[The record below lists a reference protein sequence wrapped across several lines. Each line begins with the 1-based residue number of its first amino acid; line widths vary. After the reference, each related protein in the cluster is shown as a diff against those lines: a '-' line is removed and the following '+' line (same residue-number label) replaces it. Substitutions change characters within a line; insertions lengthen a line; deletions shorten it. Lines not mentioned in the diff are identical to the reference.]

1 LKAVEFGRIAVDV
14 LHRIAA
20 PARGAA
26 LMLSGLVAGSV
37 FGIWRGY
44 DVTAYTPATFVEVHQ
59 HAVDGLNTLLPALGL
74 ASIVL
79 VAVLSAE
86 ARRRRALWPY
96 LGALAFLIAAGLVT
110 RLFNQPI
117 NAQVMEWSANALPA
131 DWEAIRTSWW
141 MWHLVR
147 VGLSMGGA
155 LLVIVGVLTDRT
167 SASLA

>member
-1 LKAVEFGRIAVDV
+1 MAMDFFHK
-14 LHRIAA
+14 IAA
-20 PARGAA
+20 SARGAA

-44 DVTAYTPATFVEVHQ
+44 DVTGYTPATFVEVHQ

-74 ASIVL
+74 ATVIL
-79 VAVLSAE
+79 VAVLAFE
-86 ARRRRALWPY
+86 ARGRQALWPY
-96 LGALAFLIAAGLVT
+96 CGALVLLIAAGLVT

-117 NAQVMEWSANALPA
+117 NAQIMEWSASKLPPN
-131 DWEAIRTSWW
+131 WETVRAGWW

-147 VGLSMGGA
+147 MALSVGGA
-155 LLVIVGVLTDRT
+155 LLIIIGVLGDRP